1 MYKIKFLYNFFKI
14 VFGGLDDSTFKN
26 SKQEEND
33 AIKDLN
39 KCLSIKKKSSLSKLI
54 DLYFSLEYHFN
65 DIGKCIKKSTMKTI
79 MKEKLNKW
87 YGKTRQQFQ
96 KSKTDIFAKIIEQ
109 FESSKKKFTVYIGHI
124 TIFKYMIKSLFN
136 DDYIIKQG
144 LSSLENRELFDML
157 ICPYSCNF
165 IFELH
170 EENNLKF
177 AKIFINGKLIEDKKA
192 LNNRKIEIDD
202 GKIYIDDFKYLF
214 KLGKRKKEDL

>member
-1 MYKIKFLYNFFKI
+1 MYKINFFYIIFKI

-26 SKQEEND
+26 SKQEEKD
-33 AIKDLN
+33 AVTDLN
-39 KCLSIKKKSSLSKLI
+39 KCLIIKKKTPLSKLI

-87 YGKTRQQFQ
+87 YGKIGQKFQ
-96 KSKTDIFAKIIEQ
+96 KAKSDIFANIIEQ
-109 FESSKKKFTVYIGHI
+109 FESNKNKFTIYIGHI
-124 TIFKYMIKSLFN
+124 TIFKYMVKSLFN
-136 DDYIIKQG
+136 DDYIIKKG

-157 ICPYSCNF
+157 ICPYSCSF

-177 AKIFINGKLIEDKKA
+177 VKIFINGKLIEDKKA

-214 KLGKRKKEDL
+214 KLGKRKKENL

>member
-1 MYKIKFLYNFFKI
+1 MYKINFFYIIFKI

-26 SKQEEND
+26 SKQEEKD
-33 AIKDLN
+33 AVTDLN
-39 KCLSIKKKSSLSKLI
+39 KCLIIKKKTPLSKLI

-87 YGKTRQQFQ
+87 YGKIKQKFQ
-96 KSKTDIFAKIIEQ
+96 KSKVDIFANIIEQ
-109 FESSKKKFTVYIGHI
+109 FESNKKKFTIYIGHI

-136 DDYIIKQG
+136 DDYIIEKG
-144 LSSLENRELFDML
+144 LSSLDNRQLFDML

-170 EENNLKF
+170 EENNSKF
-177 AKIFINGKLIEDKKA
+177 VKIFINGNLIDDKNA
-192 LNNRKIEIDD
+192 LHNKKIKIVD
-202 GKIYIDDFKYLF
+202 GKIYFDDFKYLF
-214 KLGKRKKEDL
+214 KLGKKKEDL